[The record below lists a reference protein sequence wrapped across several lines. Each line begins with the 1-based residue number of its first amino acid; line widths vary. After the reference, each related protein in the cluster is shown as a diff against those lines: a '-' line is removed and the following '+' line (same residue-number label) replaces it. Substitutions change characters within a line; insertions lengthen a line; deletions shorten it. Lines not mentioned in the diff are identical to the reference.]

1 MIKAPISYTGFKTPE
16 TVELSDSDLAVLC
29 AHDPNAK
36 SLIMKARRLALWE
49 QFDAFEPGSDFRAT
63 FELAVELAG
72 CLTGVAVEGPD
83 GEGRGCRH
91 HGRAACRVAVPQ
103 RNAPPLAGEEERA
116 VPTRG
121 EGVHGFGVPA

>member
-49 QFDAFEPGSDFRAT
+49 QFKALLQLRKSAFAQENTRAEP
-63 FELAVELAG
+63 AG
-72 CLTGVAVEGPD
+72 FSFMNT
-83 GEGRGCRH
+83 
-91 HGRAACRVAVPQ
+91 
-103 RNAPPLAGEEERA
+103 PLWRKG
-116 VPTRG
+116 
-121 EGVHGFGVPA
+121 HSH